1 MIKRSAM
8 LEAGGYKDF
17 SPAEDYELSYKISLR
32 HPVANL
38 KTALIFFAARTYHIL
53 ITSSLSVI
61 V

>member
-1 MIKRSAM
+1 M